1 MLNEILTITCGIMLA
16 EVIKTF
22 LGTIARLINGESL
35 DEPVT
40 VLLKDPIVIE
50 IKEDF
55 SYPEK

>member
-1 MLNEILTITCGIMLA
+1 MLA
-16 EVIKTF
+16 DVIKTF

-40 VLLKDPIVIE
+40 VLLKDPIVLE
-50 IKEDF
+50 IKEDY

>member
-1 MLNEILTITCGIMLA
+1 MLEKILIITCGIMLA

-22 LGTIARLINGESL
+22 IGTIAHFINDDYP

-50 IKEDF
+50 LKEDC
-55 SYPEK
+55 SYSEK